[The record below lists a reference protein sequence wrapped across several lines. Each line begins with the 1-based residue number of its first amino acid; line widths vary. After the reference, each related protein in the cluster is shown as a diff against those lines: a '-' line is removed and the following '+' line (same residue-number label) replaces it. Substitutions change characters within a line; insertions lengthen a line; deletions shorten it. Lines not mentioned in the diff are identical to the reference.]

1 MKMLRSIAFVAL
13 LTGLTTAA
21 CQAAEDTKLSG
32 DVQTAIEFFKKADAS
47 MQKLFEQAAGYAVFP
62 NVGKGGFIVGGAHG
76 NGMAYEKGK
85 LIGEASLT
93 QVTVGAQIGG
103 QELSELI
110 FFQDK
115 TALDR
120 FKESKLEMS
129 AQVSAVA
136 AADGVSQNAKYVDG
150 VMVFTRAKSG
160 LMAEASVGG
169 QKLKFKP
176 LAR

>member
-1 MKMLRSIAFVAL
+1 MKVLRSIAFVAL

-21 CQAAEDTKLSG
+21 GESAEDKKLSE
-32 DVQTAIEFFKKADAS
+32 DVQSAIASFNNADSS
-47 MQKLFEQAAGYAVFP
+47 MKRLFDTAAGYVVFP

-76 NGMAYEKGK
+76 NGLAYEKGK

-136 AADGVSQNAKYVDG
+136 AAEGVSQNAKYVDG